1 MKTKSFGFRKILL
14 TAAIMVAAMFAL
26 AGCGEA
32 TIPDGSTG
40 IVVRDGVADDN
51 YLQPGRHD
59 GVLDHRTS
67 VTVIDNK
74 LQNHDVNEKF
84 EAQSKDDVI
93 INVEGCGFGYRVG
106 AGDKSV
112 WLVKNVSDLDDMVPD
127 SLVID
132 ALKDALLE
140 VEAQN
145 ATKRIYVAPR
155 FKEILQQR
163 LDEHFGYHKGDDVT
177 LVAVQSVWIGNLSP
191 EHDYDVELSRSTILA
206 KRAENDQKEAEL
218 NRKKAKAEADFN
230 LEQAKAQAEY
240 ELEKAK
246 SELEIA
252 KINAEKQAVELQ
264 EKTKYYTPEV
274 LTHDMIEMFREK
286 WDGHLEEN
294 SPLGTWLMKV
304 LSGGVSLSV
313 GE

>member
-1 MKTKSFGFRKILL
+1 M
-14 TAAIMVAAMFAL
+14 
-26 AGCGEA
+26 
-32 TIPDGSTG
+32 
-40 IVVRDGVADDN
+40 
-51 YLQPGRHD
+51 
-59 GVLDHRTS
+59 
-67 VTVIDNK
+67 IDNK

-218 NRKKAKAEADFN
+218 NRKKAK
-230 LEQAKAQAEY
+230 
-240 ELEKAK
+240 

>member
-14 TAAIMVAAMFAL
+14 TAAIMVAAKFAL

-163 LDEHFGYHKGDDVT
+163 LDEHFG
-177 LVAVQSVWIGNLSP
+177 
-191 EHDYDVELSRSTILA
+191 DVELSRSTILA